1 MKINRQMLRKA
12 TETWTFWGMYIVCVS
27 ESKYKEKSKTDFIF
41 LILHC
46 DIQGNSK
53 LVQTFR
59 GVIKGQ
65 EKLFLYRKT
74 GSEFTYSVK

>member
-12 TETWTFWGMYIVCVS
+12 TETWTFSGIVCVS

-53 LVQTFR
+53 LLVQTFR